1 MNWQKLKRFSPKK
14 LTSESS
20 FDNDKKL
27 TFFAFCSVFFFPRTN
42 GGKMETTSKKAQ
54 CLVSKVL
61 QRYIKELRLTAL
73 LVLAK

>member
-1 MNWQKLKRFSPKK
+1 
-14 LTSESS
+14 
-20 FDNDKKL
+20 
-27 TFFAFCSVFFFPRTN
+27 
-42 GGKMETTSKKAQ
+42 METTSKKAQ